1 LGWTGKLKRAIAK
14 KLTRQTN
21 LIHLA
26 EMLGVNKVI
35 KRESGT
41 DFEKGIREPLLTGL
55 VVFVNP
61 YVCPMADF
69 RRLR

>member
-1 LGWTGKLKRAIAK
+1 MAN

-26 EMLGVNKVI
+26 EMLRVSKLT
-35 KRESGT
+35 KRENRT

-55 VVFVNP
+55 VVFVNR
-61 YVCPMADF
+61 YVCSMADF
-69 RRLR
+69 RQLR